1 MSSLAGA
8 TSIAYRRRASPLHA
22 ARGTVA
28 AAYGLS
34 IAVAA
39 LLLNNP
45 ILLGA
50 LLFSVLA
57 AAVAAGVLRP
67 LLLAMRIGGPIVLV
81 SCIGVNAVA
90 SHYGLTV
97 LARLGNWGVLGQVD
111 PTLEA
116 IVYGAIVGLRL
127 LIVTFSCL
135 LIVCAANPQ
144 DLLRACR
151 RVSPRSAL
159 TAAIATRLVSVL
171 AADARRLAD
180 AQRCRPDA
188 DPSRPRAR
196 LAILRATLTGAF
208 DRSLDIAAMLEM
220 RGYAAAGRALPS
232 ARQASRHDL
241 AFGLAALGTLVLA
254 LLLALSGEAA
264 FDAYPLIRIDVGP
277 SVIAGAT
284 LLVALALLPFLDRRG
299 VQQP

>member
-1 MSSLAGA
+1 VSALAGA

-22 ARGTVA
+22 ARGTIA

-34 IAVAA
+34 IALAA
-39 LLLNNP
+39 LLLGNP

-50 LLFSVLA
+50 LLVAVLA
-57 AAVAAGVLRP
+57 AAAGAGVLRP
-67 LLLAMRIGGPIVLV
+67 LLLAMRVSGPIVLIT
-81 SCIGVNAVA
+81 CIVVNAFV

-97 LARLGNWGVLGQVD
+97 LARLGNWGVLGEVD

-116 IVYGAIVGLRL
+116 IVYGAVVGLRL
-127 LIVTFSCL
+127 LIVTFACL
-135 LIVCAANPQ
+135 LVVCAANPQ

-151 RVSPRSAL
+151 RVSPHSAL
-159 TAAIATRLVSVL
+159 TAAIASRLVSVL

-180 AQRCRPDA
+180 AQRCRPQI
-188 DPSRPRAR
+188 DPSRRRAR

-232 ARQASRHDL
+232 RRPHSRHDL
-241 AFGLAALGTLVLA
+241 AFALGALAMLA
-254 LLLALSGEAA
+254 LALAFALSGDAA
-264 FDAYPLIRIDVGP
+264 FDAYPLISIDTGP
-277 SVIAGAT
+277 LVLLGAGVLT
-284 LLVALALLPFLDRRG
+284 ALALLPFLNRRG
-299 VQQP
+299 VET